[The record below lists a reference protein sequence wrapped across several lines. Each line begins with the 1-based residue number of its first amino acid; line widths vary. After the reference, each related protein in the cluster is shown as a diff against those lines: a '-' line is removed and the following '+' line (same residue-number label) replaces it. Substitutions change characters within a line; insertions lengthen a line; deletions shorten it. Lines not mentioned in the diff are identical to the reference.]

1 VKMSKKAKRNGLRIA
16 AGGVVL
22 TSVAAQALILV
33 YFWWDFDPRLSCDR
47 LLYWNEWITCLH
59 GTSHL
64 YILTAESAV
73 AVWVVAG
80 IGTALGRFLPPYISI
95 LLPVGMAV
103 VLILYLIGYWQLD
116 FRPRA
121 EPILSVWDIFNF
133 SVTAG
138 ALAVFL
144 VGPVA
149 GAWLWGLFSRRH
161 RRLLRLSTVF

>member
-1 VKMSKKAKRNGLRIA
+1 MSGAKRSGLRIA
-16 AGGVVL
+16 AGAIAL
-22 TSVAAQALILV
+22 TSVATQVLLLV
-33 YFWWDFDPRLSCDR
+33 YYWWDFDLRLSCDR
-47 LLYWNEWITCLH
+47 LLYWNEWIACLH

-64 YILTAESAV
+64 HVLTAEFAI

-80 IGTALGRFLPPYISI
+80 IGMTLGRFLPPYISI
-95 LLPVGMAV
+95 LLPVSVAV
-103 VLILYLIGYWQLD
+103 VLILYLIGYWQQD

-121 EPILSVWDIFNF
+121 EPILSVRDIFNF